1 MQCSADDNAANPS
14 DTDPGLLQ
22 DCELCA
28 IGDDQYCEK
37 VVMTYNGKDWG
48 DHDHITK
55 GGYSNR
61 LVVNHKYIAYASSN
75 LACRLRSLRGS

>member
-1 MQCSADDNAANPS
+1 M
-14 DTDPGLLQ
+14 Q

-48 DHDHITK
+48 DHDNITK

-61 LVVNHKYIAYASSN
+61 LVVNHK
-75 LACRLRSLRGS
+75 

>member
-1 MQCSADDNAANPS
+1 MMLSRCI
-14 DTDPGLLQ
+14 TRDPCPLQ
-22 DCELCA
+22 DCELCT

-61 LVVNHKYIAYASSN
+61 LVVNHK
-75 LACRLRSLRGS
+75 